1 MGELSLRWLQWYI
14 WLQKTLDGRAVTALP
29 TVAHLATENTRW
41 QSCHCAAY
49 SGTSGYRKHYM
60 AELSLR
66 CLQWHI
72 WLQKTLD
79 GRAVTAL
86 PTVAHLATEN
96 TRWES
101 CHCAAYSGTSGYR
114 TLDGRAVT
122 APTVAHLATENTR
135 LMISGYIL
143 TNIVHSVLFHN
154 IKLYWNKVVGKAL
167 VSTGDSFANVPG
179 LDDPLMVIFWRAKK
193 EHTQIR
199 S

>member
-1 MGELSLRWLQWYI
+1 MGELSL
-14 WLQKTLDGRAVTALP
+14 
-29 TVAHLATENTRW
+29 
-41 QSCHCAAY
+41 
-49 SGTSGYRKHYM
+49 
-60 AELSLR
+60 

-72 WLQKTLD
+72 WLQK
-79 GRAVTAL
+79 
-86 PTVAHLATEN
+86 
-96 TRWES
+96 
-101 CHCAAYSGTSGYR
+101 

-179 LDDPLMVIFWRAKK
+179 LEDPLMVIF
-193 EHTQIR
+193 
-199 S
+199 